1 MAKYEVTQ
9 KHTLGHKVG
18 DVIELTENQAKCLVN
33 KVRLIPVIEPVAEP
47 AVEEVSEAEPETEV
61 EVEVEVEAA
70 AEEKPAKKAKKAD
83 K

>member
-1 MAKYEVTQ
+1 MAKYEVIQ

-33 KVRLIPVIEPVAEP
+33 KVKLV
-47 AVEEVSEAEPETEV
+47 PER
-61 EVEVEVEAA
+61 
-70 AEEKPAKKAKKAD
+70 EKPAKKTKKAD

>member
-1 MAKYEVTQ
+1 MAKYEVVQ

-33 KVRLIPVIEPVAEP
+33 KVKLVVESERRIDSSDLNELLEVGTKKEVI
-47 AVEEVSEAEPETEV
+47 
-61 EVEVEVEAA
+61 
-70 AEEKPAKKAKKAD
+70 EEKPAKKTKKAD